1 MFEGQCVLVWLLF
14 LKLHISGYRH
24 SFGPACDIHA
34 NPNHGFS
41 TPDDVL
47 PRRANLSWLYPSLTD
62 IERYYNKGME
72 ECKAALYFKNFESYN
87 LPDPYQF
94 ESDSHLCRGSGML
107 HRVSG
112 KLAWIF
118 GPLKA
123 PCPTYSK
130 CWIGV
135 LTCGDTDMRNIQK
148 NFVAEAT
155 KRKFKDSLPK
165 FKRWSIGALHL
176 VMRVGKGP
184 ETIVP
189 EQRIVSLEKNHGED
203 VIIAQYVITKP
214 HESYQ
219 LEVRQLELYLGALYE
234 WTDEQKGYGLDMIGN
249 IFLGGGESRCI
260 PWTRCNVPYFCC
272 GCDEKSF
279 VSNSPI
285 LVRAPDGSSR
295 CPVHPA
301 SLKLPLCPNLDSSRP
316 GRWLN
321 TEYPPT
327 PSEKGC
333 LKPYH
338 SIITSPSDMKDLLS
352 KGLIQNNTVRFPE
365 ISGDPCTVA
374 SAHPEEWG
382 RSFWVYAPYTCRYH
396 IYTRTE
402 LHQCLADQNI
412 SHIHIQGDSMSRDL
426 FSAVASYLGV
436 KMIEQ
441 DELKQMTNVLKEK
454 RLMFNTGEVI
464 VTLGERGSGLTCRW
478 IVMKAE
484 GFRIDLTYYCME
496 WRLG

>member
-1 MFEGQCVLVWLLF
+1 
-14 LKLHISGYRH
+14 
-24 SFGPACDIHA
+24 
-34 NPNHGFS
+34 
-41 TPDDVL
+41 
-47 PRRANLSWLYPSLTD
+47 
-62 IERYYNKGME
+62 
-72 ECKAALYFKNFESYN
+72 
-87 LPDPYQF
+87 
-94 ESDSHLCRGSGML
+94 
-107 HRVSG
+107 
-112 KLAWIF
+112 
-118 GPLKA
+118 
-123 PCPTYSK
+123 
-130 CWIGV
+130 
-135 LTCGDTDMRNIQK
+135 
-148 NFVAEAT
+148 
-155 KRKFKDSLPK
+155 
-165 FKRWSIGALHL
+165 
-176 VMRVGKGP
+176 MRVGKGP

-382 RSFWVYAPYTCRYH
+382 QSFWVYAPYTCRYN
-396 IYTRTE
+396 IYTRSE

-441 DELKQMTNVLKEK
+441 DELKKMTNVLKEK

-464 VTLGERGSGLTCRW
+464 VTLGYSWDYEED
-478 IVMKAE
+478 VMKLAIQPPLPQVFITNHALTHRAYDNHTDTLRRFHESEYRFWKTELGKGTSLPLFRFYVDARGMHGKREERFQGNKMRRNSAMIRDVFSKELGFSVVHEYILME
-484 GFRIDLTYYCME
+484 G
-496 WRLG
+496 